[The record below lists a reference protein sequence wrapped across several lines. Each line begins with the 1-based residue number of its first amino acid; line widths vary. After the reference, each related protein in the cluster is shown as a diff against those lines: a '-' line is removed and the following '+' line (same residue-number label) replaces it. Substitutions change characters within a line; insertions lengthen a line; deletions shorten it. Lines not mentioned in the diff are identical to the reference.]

1 MKKHDNWIL
10 IVFILTFILSI
21 LFSAISNVMAETF
34 NEVVLFILLILTIAF
49 GVLFDVIGTA
59 VISAN
64 EASFHALNSRR
75 IKGAKQGLFLIK
87 NSSRIS
93 SVCNDIVG
101 DVCGIISGALGA
113 MIAISLST
121 RFSIPNTVI
130 AILVSAFVS
139 SMTVG
144 GKAIF
149 KKIALT
155 KADSITLVVSKTIS
169 KFGIGG
175 K

>member
-21 LFSAISNVMAETF
+21 IFSAISNVMAATF
-34 NEVVLFILLILTIAF
+34 NEVVLFIILILTISF
-49 GVLFDVIGTA
+49 GILFDVIGTG

-64 EASFHALNSRR
+64 EASFHALNSRK

-113 MIAISLST
+113 MISISLST
-121 RFSIPNTVI
+121 RFNISNTVI
-130 AILVSAFVS
+130 AILVSAFIS

-149 KKIALT
+149 KKVALT
-155 KADSITLVVSKTIS
+155 KADSITLRVSKILS
-169 KFGIGG
+169 GFGIGG
-175 K
+175 R

>member
-1 MKKHDNWIL
+1 MKRHDNWIL

-21 LFSAISNVMAETF
+21 IFSAISNVMAATF
-34 NEVVLFILLILTIAF
+34 NEIVLTILLIATIAF
-49 GVLFDVIGTA
+49 GILFDVIGTA

-121 RFSIPNTVI
+121 RFGINNTIISII
-130 AILVSAFVS
+130 VSAFIS

-149 KKIALT
+149 KKVALT
-155 KADSITLVVSKTIS
+155 SADSITLTVSKVLS

>member
-10 IVFILTFILSI
+10 IVFILTFVLSI
-21 LFSAISNVMAETF
+21 VFSAISNVMAATF
-34 NEVVLFILLILTIAF
+34 NEVVLTILLVITIAF
-49 GVLFDVIGTA
+49 GILFDVIGTG

-64 EASFHALNSRR
+64 EASFHALNSRK

-121 RFSIPNTVI
+121 RFGINNTLISII
-130 AILVSAFVS
+130 VSAFIS

-149 KKIALT
+149 KKVALT
-155 KADSITLVVSKTIS
+155 KADSITLTVSKVLN

>member
-21 LFSAISNVMAETF
+21 IFSAISNVMAATF
-34 NEVVLFILLILTIAF
+34 NEVVLFIILILTISF
-49 GVLFDVIGTA
+49 GILFDVIGTG

-64 EASFHALNSRR
+64 EASFHALNSRK

-121 RFSIPNTVI
+121 RFNINNTVI
-130 AILVSAFVS
+130 AILVSAFIS
-139 SMTVG
+139 SMIVG

-149 KKIALT
+149 KKVALT
-155 KADSITLVVSKTIS
+155 KADSITLTVSKVLS

>member
-21 LFSAISNVMAETF
+21 IFSAISNVMAATF
-34 NEVVLFILLILTIAF
+34 NEVVLFIILILTISF
-49 GVLFDVIGTA
+49 GILFDVIGTG

-64 EASFHALNSRR
+64 EASFHALNSRK

-121 RFSIPNTVI
+121 RFIINNTVI
-130 AILVSAFVS
+130 AILVSAFIS

-149 KKIALT
+149 KKVALT
-155 KADSITLVVSKTIS
+155 KADSITLTVSKVLS

>member
-21 LFSAISNVMAETF
+21 IFSAISNVMAATF
-34 NEVVLFILLILTIAF
+34 NEFILFIILLLTISL
-49 GVLFDVIGTA
+49 GILFDVIGTA

-64 EASFHALNSRR
+64 EASFHALNSKKM
-75 IKGAKQGLFLIK
+75 KGAAQGLFLIK

-121 RFSIPNTVI
+121 RFGINNTIISII
-130 AILVSAFVS
+130 VSAFIS

-155 KADSITLVVSKTIS
+155 RADGITLVVSKILS
-169 KFGIGG
+169 KIGLG
-175 K
+175 DK

>member
-10 IVFILTFILSI
+10 IVFILTFVLSI
-21 LFSAISNVMAETF
+21 VFSAISNVMAATF
-34 NEVVLFILLILTIAF
+34 NEVVLFILLVLTIAF

-64 EASFHALNSRR
+64 EASFHALNSRK

-101 DVCGIISGALGA
+101 DVCGIISGLLNWT
-113 MIAISLST
+113 SNCLL
-121 RFSIPNTVI
+121 VI

>member
-1 MKKHDNWIL
+1 
-10 IVFILTFILSI
+10 
-21 LFSAISNVMAETF
+21 MAATF
-34 NEVVLFILLILTIAF
+34 NEIVLTILLIITIAF
-49 GVLFDVIGTA
+49 GILFDVIGTA

-101 DVCGIISGALGA
+101 DVCGIVSGALGA

-121 RFSIPNTVI
+121 RFNISNTLISII
-130 AILVSAFVS
+130 VSAFIS

-149 KKIALT
+149 KKVALT
-155 KADSITLVVSKTIS
+155 SADSITLTVSKVLS
-169 KFGIGG
+169 KFRTGG

>member
-1 MKKHDNWIL
+1 MKKRDNWIL
-10 IVFILTFILSI
+10 IVFILTFILSVV
-21 LFSAISNVMAETF
+21 FSAISNVMAATF
-34 NEVVLFILLILTIAF
+34 NEIVLFIILIATIIF
-49 GVLFDVIGTA
+49 GIIFDIIGTG

-64 EASFHALNSRR
+64 EASFHALNSKK
-75 IKGAKQGLFLIK
+75 IKGARQGLFLIK

-121 RFSIPNTVI
+121 RFGWNNTIISIV
-130 AILVSAFVS
+130 VSAFIS

-149 KKIALT
+149 KKIAIT
-155 KADSITLVVSKTIS
+155 KADSITLTVSKILS
-169 KFGIGG
+169 KVGVGG

>member
-21 LFSAISNVMAETF
+21 IFSAISNVMAATF
-34 NEVVLFILLILTIAF
+34 NEVVLFIILILTISF
-49 GVLFDVIGTA
+49 GILFDVIGTG

-64 EASFHALNSRR
+64 EASFHALNSRK

-121 RFSIPNTVI
+121 RFNINNTVI
-130 AILVSAFVS
+130 AILVSAFIS
-139 SMTVG
+139 SVTVG

-149 KKIALT
+149 KKVALT
-155 KADSITLVVSKTIS
+155 KADSITLTVSKVLS